1 VKPTFS
7 FVIDVIGTCNLACP
21 SCPVG
26 NFQEV
31 RDASGVMS
39 PELLEKILEKADSEC
54 TVEYIA
60 LYNWTEPLLH
70 PGLPKLIRAVHGHGF
85 RCFLSSNLNRLRG
98 IEDVLRESP
107 ELLRVSVSGFVQ
119 ERYGVTHRN
128 GDIERVKAN
137 MAELARLRD
146 RTWSATKVQV
156 AFHRYLGN
164 HEDEALMKSYARSL
178 GFEFAPAW
186 AYLMPLEKNLA
197 FLGDTSTRA
206 TITPADRAL
215 IDRLAL
221 RPDEASRAAQAHKDT
236 PCSLQQR
243 QIALDVAGN
252 VMLCCT
258 VYDREAYGV
267 GPYLDVPLAEL
278 QRRREAHPLCTP
290 CMSRG
295 LHVVA
300 AYGAP
305 EFDRIA
311 LDRAREAHPEARL
324 GTPEHD
330 RVRAPRY
337 RMRKVLGALARASG
351 IGGKSVS

>member
-1 VKPTFS
+1 LKPKFS
-7 FVIDVIGTCNLACP
+7 FVIDVIGTCNLSCP

-26 NFQEV
+26 NFQEA

-39 PELLEKILEKADSEC
+39 PELLDKILAKAASEC

-70 PGLPKLIRAVHGHGF
+70 PALPRLIRSVHDRGF

-107 ELLRVSVSGFVQ
+107 ELLRVSVSGFIQ
-119 ERYGVTHRN
+119 STYGVTHRN
-128 GDIERVKAN
+128 GDIERVKEN
-137 MAELARLRD
+137 MAELARVKE
-146 RTWSATKVQV
+146 RTRSTTKVQV

-164 HEDEALMKSYARSL
+164 HDDETLMRAYAMSL

-186 AYLMPLEKNLA
+186 AYFMPLEKNLA

-206 TITPADRAL
+206 KITPGDREL

-221 RPDEASRAAQAHKDT
+221 RPDEASDAARKYKDT
-236 PCSLQQR
+236 ACSLQQQ

-252 VMLCCT
+252 VMLCCS
-258 VYDREAYGV
+258 VYDRDAYGV
-267 GPYLDVPLAEL
+267 GSYLDVPLAEL

-290 CMSRG
+290 CMDRG

-300 AYGAP
+300 TYGAP
-305 EFDRIA
+305 EFDGIA
-311 LDRAREAHPEARL
+311 LARARAAHPDMHL
-324 GTPEHD
+324 DTPEHD
-330 RVRAPRY
+330 RVRAPRS
-337 RMRKVLGALARASG
+337 RLRKVLRSLSRASG
-351 IGGKSVS
+351 IDT